1 MDQTPVTGS
10 AEVAPVPVDDP
21 DARWV
26 PARSDGSVAAAHASN
41 GGCGCG
47 GGGASESNSY
57 VYAVGRIEPRFPTK
71 SLEKELA
78 QATTRTP
85 TSGLSDRQALH
96 AVLIK
101 PENRYLVRQL
111 CWVYTIGGVE
121 TYLLKPNDPADFQL
135 LAEAVRPNPRSSD
148 VDVVIGSLG
157 PVASPQVCNGLMVPI
172 VHFDQVYSFDVDKL
186 IGSIP
191 RPEGIA
197 ADKFAPIAEELFA
210 RTVQITDNAGA
221 TDEHRA
227 LNYLAVRYD
236 AIYAKTAEAFGHNS
250 SLSAIDVR
258 PSPVSPTRKIVDV
271 IFTYTN
277 RETGVAEKS
286 AVRVDV
292 TERFPFL
299 VAKLSPY
306 YDRQS

>member
-1 MDQTPVTGS
+1 MDQTHVAEPAADGPSTRDAPDNRGTS
-10 AEVAPVPVDDP
+10 ARDSGAVV
-21 DARWV
+21 
-26 PARSDGSVAAAHASN
+26 AAHAA
-41 GGCGCG
+41 GGSCGCAG
-47 GGGASESNSY
+47 CAASASSSY
-57 VYAVGRIEPRFPTK
+57 IYALGRIEPRFPSL

-78 QATTRTP
+78 QVTSRTP
-85 TSGLSDRQALH
+85 TSGLTDRQSLH
-96 AVLIK
+96 TVLTN

-121 TYLLKPNDPADFQL
+121 TYLLRPRDPADFQL
-135 LAEAVRPNPRSSD
+135 LADAVRPTPRSTD
-148 VDVVIGSLG
+148 VDVIIGVLG
-157 PVASPQVCNGLMVPI
+157 PAATPQMCNGLMVP
-172 VHFDQVYSFDVDKL
+172 VVVFDQIYSFDVDKL
-186 IGSIP
+186 ISAIP
-191 RPEGIA
+191 RPDNIA

-236 AIYAKTAEAFGHNS
+236 AIYAKTAEFFGLNF

-258 PSPVSPTRKIVDV
+258 PAPISSTRNIVDV
-271 IFTYTN
+271 VFTYTN
-277 RETGVAEKS
+277 RATGVPDKYS
-286 AVRVDV
+286 VRVDV

-299 VAKLSPY
+299 VTKLTPY